1 MDGEQEVS
9 QPEGPY
15 DDCFPFRPDER
26 WVKYELIGF
35 VDKVIS
41 LSPLDPRELK
51 NLAILKYAL
60 GLLPLMPTG
69 VHIGLGMVL
78 RVGGETSYC
87 DLFLSEASFKVSKGG
102 YVSGSFGGDSFST
115 TIFEC
120 EAGGFRDGSLDHWGI
135 GSWELEAIELL
146 SLGAE
151 LAFENET
158 EESDIEWDREYYEDD
173 PWDDFDEKVRKWV
186 EAGGE
191 ID

>member
-87 DLFLSEASFKVSKGG
+87 
-102 YVSGSFGGDSFST
+102 GDSFST